1 MLRFINSFKHSLYS
15 GFRCWFLHCI
25 LRQAV
30 DFYDVECINCT
41 MPIGAAETHEPYPM
55 AICTMCQS
63 YTTLKAVIADNENDG
78 VEDSRNTLVEYL
90 AESQRKSMEAVAGM
104 KAYRYIQENTK
115 PKDFIHDSN
124 CPNCQSN
131 IPHSRSEA
139 KGSRVLDDRGT
150 NSEFI

>member
-1 MLRFINSFKHSLYS
+1 MLRFINSFKPSLYS
-15 GFRCWFLHCI
+15 SLRCWFLHCI

-41 MPIGAAETHEPYPM
+41 MPIGAAEMHEEYPM

-63 YTTLKAVIADNENDG
+63 YTTLEAVIADNENAG
-78 VEDSRNTLVEYL
+78 IASYYVPSP
-90 AESQRKSMEAVAGM
+90 EAVAGM
-104 KAYRYIQENTK
+104 KAYRYIQNLK
-115 PKDFIHDSN
+115 P
-124 CPNCQSN
+124 
-131 IPHSRSEA
+131 SRIKA